1 MHLVIHF
8 GRFSPI
14 FSYASFSYC
23 KYYFWLYLLDTS
35 ICISHPIFWSKLLAY
50 FFASCSNMYFVSL
63 FVYPVDFSFFLFFF
77 SGKLYRK
84 QQFWHLAEK
93 ELEIAKGIL
102 VDSGSLISCS
112 KCRLLL
118 EVTVE
123 QEVGDLVASNI
134 NSITSNKMHEELLK
148 AEIFYRS
155 AEEKLKLSEWKNCL
169 SNPEETKRNTVF
181 CDSLLIG
188 GNDVSIVFDCGNQ
201 AEQEAVQPKV
211 TRKSKKT
218 GKTIP
223 QEQRVTS
230 RVTRSSKQKSEEVQS
245 SISKFSERKQ
255 VHACD
260 DAPIGKETQKSKVD
274 FSCVS
279 EVTCASDCWHC
290 VPFEVTKSSSLTS
303 IIEMNWECTRRRRLL
318 RLLIRIGMIYII

>member
-1 MHLVIHF
+1 MDTSTCI
-8 GRFSPI
+8 SQPI
-14 FSYASFSYC
+14 FRSKFLAFFSFHVHTC
-23 KYYFWLYLLDTS
+23 IIYLV
-35 ICISHPIFWSKLLAY
+35 
-50 FFASCSNMYFVSL
+50 FFA
-63 FVYPVDFSFFLFFF
+63 
-77 SGKLYRK
+77 GKLYRK
-84 QQFWHLAEK
+84 QQLWHLAEK

-123 QEVGDLVASNI
+123 QEVGDLVASSI
-134 NSITSNKMHEELLK
+134 NSITSNKLHEESLK

-155 AEEKLKLSEWKNCL
+155 AVEKLQLSEWKNCL
-169 SNPEETKRNTVF
+169 SNPEEAKRNTVF
-181 CDSLLIG
+181 CDALLNG
-188 GNDVSIVFDCGNQ
+188 GNDVSISSDCGNQ
-201 AEQEAVQPKV
+201 AEHEAIQPKV

-230 RVTRSSKQKSEEVQS
+230 RITRSSKQKSEEVHNS
-245 SISKFSERKQ
+245 VSKFSERKQ

-260 DAPIGKETQKSKVD
+260 DALIGKETQKSKVD

-279 EVTCASDCWHC
+279 EVTCVSDCWHC
-290 VPFEVTKSSSLTS
+290 VPSGVMNSSSLTS

-318 RLLIRIGMIYII
+318 RLYIRIGMI